1 MLINLIYPFS
11 LKVEE
16 ILFHNTSKLNTTS
29 IKSNEGVLLQKISY
43 ERENQIFEVIWN
55 PHDYLIK
62 SDFKLNLL
70 IHNDDVFKHYSDLI
84 KNKTHTE
91 NLICLIPEPLHL
103 NNDDWIPGMNT
114 QIYSNQIG
122 YDFKMILT
130 QILYYW
136 NTKAPLRWFYEFK
149 DINDRLNFKYK
160 FGFNWGRLDEFRLN
174 LSIALER
181 NLANEIYISSIAD
194 TPYQNDV
201 NGESIWENL
210 NKTNPPNNSNENFGF
225 DYFFRIIPKS
235 EILIVDETPNLKS
248 QSHFLT
254 EKTFGCIL
262 ANKPFIPTD
271 KLTLELLKKHGFEK
285 EYPFEKEIKSCKKNI
300 ALFTDFINRFN
311 QNYDNNLYL
320 LKEWTNDVHEYFL
333 DNINQENSFLNYFR
347 V

>member
-16 ILFHNTSKLNTTS
+16 ILFHNTTKLDTTS
-29 IKSNEGVLLQKISY
+29 IKSNEGVLLQKINY

-62 SDFKLNLL
+62 SDFKLHLL
-70 IHNDDVFKHYSDLI
+70 IHNDDLYYHYSDLI
-84 KNKTHTE
+84 QKTNTE
-91 NLICLIPEPLHL
+91 NLICLIPEPLDIY
-103 NNDDWIPGMNT
+103 DDEHWIPKLKA
-114 QIYSNQIG
+114 QIFSNQVG
-122 YDFKMILT
+122 YNYKIILS
-130 QILYYW
+130 QLLYYW

-149 DINDRLNFKYK
+149 DINSRLNFDYR
-160 FGFNWGRLDEFRLN
+160 FGFNWGRLDEFRMN

-181 NLANEIYISSIAD
+181 NLGNKIYISSIAG
-194 TPYQNDV
+194 TEYKNDV
-201 NGESIWENL
+201 IGESIWENL
-210 NKTNPPNNSNENFGF
+210 NKTNPPNNSNQNFGL

-235 EILIVDETPNLKS
+235 EILIVDETPNYKS